1 MKYEVKSKDIIL
13 YESDLR
19 LGQTLDCGQAF
30 RWNKIGENTYS
41 GSYLDCPLEISG
53 SDGVFT
59 LKNTTESEFLSIWY
73 DYFDLGTDYSE
84 LKKSYGCD
92 PVLKAA
98 CQYSPGMRL
107 LRQDSWE
114 ALVSY
119 IFSQHNNIPRIK
131 GIISRLVE
139 HYRHFPT
146 PYELADETVESL
158 GFLRSGFRAKYVLD
172 AAEKVASGVI
182 SLSECKR
189 MPYPDAKAELMKI
202 NGVGP
207 KVADCVLLYGMHFT
221 EAFPIDVWMRR
232 VMQTYYPDGLPE
244 CVTGTEGIA
253 QLYLFNYIRNLEK
266 DDAKG

>member
-1 MKYEVKSKDIIL
+1 MTADRLFAGIKS
-13 YESDLR
+13 E
-19 LGQTLDCGQAF
+19 
-30 RWNKIGENTYS
+30 ENTYS

-73 DYFDLGTDYSE
+73 DYFDLGDG
-84 LKKSYGCD
+84 LLGAKKSYGCD

-172 AAEKVASGVI
+172 AA
-182 SLSECKR
+182 KR
-189 MPYPDAKAELMKI
+189 
-202 NGVGP
+202 
-207 KVADCVLLYGMHFT
+207 
-221 EAFPIDVWMRR
+221 
-232 VMQTYYPDGLPE
+232 
-244 CVTGTEGIA
+244 
-253 QLYLFNYIRNLEK
+253 
-266 DDAKG
+266 